1 MMTIPDAESP
11 VSLVPVARASS
22 ARSGAGPVS
31 AVVLGVS
38 ILALVALAVSAVT
51 IAGNDTTPTIW
62 WILGMAAVL
71 AVGELP
77 LARIRFGHAQGEAY
91 SAVEIAILA
100 TLIALPPG
108 WTPVLAL
115 SVSLTSALVG
125 RTRVKILFN
134 TANAVVGAGLASL
147 VFSAF
152 GGSLFP
158 LGLRS
163 GLAVTAAVLVY
174 SGWTQLGVSSVIAA
188 ATGSRLRDASLP
200 ALPLRVLTA
209 VGNIALG
216 LFFMIEINRVPV
228 DAFIVLPIFAALLV
242 LAYRGYVRALD
253 ERDLWQQLES
263 ATKSL
268 QQLDEERVVEAAA
281 HRAPQLFRV
290 EAAEIEVFGKRRGDV
305 SMSSR
310 HYVGDGP
317 FSFPGAGEA
326 PRWTDDGVL
335 TFHRLP
341 DEPYLMASA
350 PLPSMAGVSGV
361 LRLWSSQP
369 APFLRRDERLVG
381 TYAQAVSSALLN
393 ARLYREVVEQASL
406 KSFEAEHDALTGLAN
421 RALLLR
427 RADEAIAADRRT
439 GGMSA
444 LVLLDLDHFKHVN
457 DTLGH
462 AAGDALLRAVGDRLP
477 PLLRHDDIVA
487 RLGGDEFAV
496 LLRDVESPA
505 SAMRR
510 TTALLRTISQP
521 LSVGT
526 LEIAVHASAGIA
538 VHPDDAAD
546 VETLL
551 QRADV
556 AMYHAKRNRGTAHQ
570 YDSSLEGNAGFAWLA
585 MGAELRQA
593 LDRNELEVYF
603 QPQVDLI
610 THRVA
615 GFEALVRWQH
625 PQRGLV
631 GPNEFIPVAEQS
643 GLVGELTMHV
653 LHLACAQAVL
663 WPEVDGIRPSVAVNL
678 SARSLLDLGLADAIE
693 AVLALHGLDP
703 RRLKLEITETTM
715 LGEVHLVVDVLDR
728 LRALGVQIA
737 VDDFGTG
744 YSSLTF
750 LQRVQVNELKIDRS
764 FVAGMLA
771 FPHDAAIV
779 RATVDLARSFGLLT
793 VAEGVESPAAAHQL
807 EQLGVDLGQGYWY
820 ARPVPSEIALSMVG
834 VVLPA

>member
-1 MMTIPDAESP
+1 M
-11 VSLVPVARASS
+11 V
-22 ARSGAGPVS
+22 
-31 AVVLGVS
+31 
-38 ILALVALAVSAVT
+38 LAVSAAAAVT
-51 IAGNDTTPTIW
+51 LACSAWAILANGTRPTGWWIAGI
-62 WILGMAAVL
+62 AATL

-77 LARIRFGHAQGEAY
+77 LARIRVGYAQGEAY
-91 SAVEIAILA
+91 SVVEIAVLA
-100 TLIALPPG
+100 SLVALPAG
-108 WTPVLAL
+108 WTPVLAVAV
-115 SVSLTSALVG
+115 SVTSLLVG
-125 RTRVKILFN
+125 RTKIKVLFN
-134 TANAVVGAGLASL
+134 TANAVVGAGLATL
-147 VFSAF
+147 VFTAL
-152 GGSLFP
+152 GGQMFP
-158 LGLRS
+158 LRPWS
-163 GLAVTAAVLVY
+163 AVAVAVAVLVY
-174 SGWTQLGVSSVIAA
+174 SAWTQLAVSAVLSA
-188 ATGSRLRDASLP
+188 ATGVTLREAILP
-200 ALPLRVLTA
+200 ALPLRSLTA
-209 VGNIALG
+209 VGNIVLG
-216 LFFMIEINRVPV
+216 LFFMVEIERVPV
-228 DAFIVLPIFAALLV
+228 DTLVVLPIFGALIV

-253 ERDLWQQLES
+253 ERDLWQQLEV
-263 ATKSL
+263 ATKAL
-268 QQLDEERVVEAAA
+268 QQLDEELVLAAA
-281 HRAPQLFRV
+281 AERAPGLFRV

-305 SMSSR
+305 SVSHR
-310 HYVGDGP
+310 HYLGEGEFHYP
-317 FSFPGAGEA
+317 RAGESPA
-326 PRWTDDGVL
+326 WYDDGVL
-335 TFHRLP
+335 VVHRVP
-341 DEPYLMASA
+341 DEPYQLASA
-350 PLPSMAGVSGV
+350 TLPAMAGVSGV

-369 APFLRRDERLVG
+369 APFLRRDERLIG

-393 ARLYREVVEQASL
+393 ARLYREVLEQATL

-439 GGMSA
+439 GRSSA

-462 AAGDALLRAVGDRLP
+462 AAGDALLRAVGHRLP
-477 PLLRHDDIVA
+477 PLLRSADTVA

-510 TTALLRTISQP
+510 TQALLRTISEP
-521 LSVGT
+521 LRVGT

-538 VHPDDAAD
+538 VHPDDAVD
-546 VETLL
+546 VDTLL

-556 AMYHAKRNRGTAHQ
+556 AMYHAKRNRGTASQ
-570 YDSSLEGNAGFAWLA
+570 YDTSLEGNAGFAWLA

-593 LDRNELEVYF
+593 LDRDELEVFF
-603 QPQVDLI
+603 QPQVDLV

-643 GLVGELTMHV
+643 GLVGELTLRV
-653 LHLACAQAVL
+653 LDMACEQAAS
-663 WPEVDGIRPSVAVNL
+663 WPEVDGHRPSIAVNL
-678 SARSLLDLGLADAIE
+678 SARSLLDLGLADDIE
-693 AVLALHGLDP
+693 AVLRKHHLDP
-703 RRLKLEITETTM
+703 ARLKLEITETTM

-764 FVAGMLA
+764 FVAGMLN

-793 VAEGVESPAAAHQL
+793 VAEGVESPAAARQL
-807 EQLGVDLGQGYWY
+807 EELGVDLGQGFWY
-820 ARPVPSEIALSMVG
+820 ARPVRPEIAIGMVG

>member
-1 MMTIPDAESP
+1 MSESD
-11 VSLVPVARASS
+11 SRVPPARSHGI
-22 ARSGAGPVS
+22 RSGAGRVS
-31 AVVLGVS
+31 VVVLGFC
-38 ILALVALAVSAVT
+38 LAALATLVVAVAS
-51 IAGNDTTPTIW
+51 IATNTSRPTIW
-62 WILGMAAVL
+62 WIVGMATVL

-77 LARIRFGHAQGEAY
+77 LARIRFGQAQGEAY
-91 SAVEIAILA
+91 SAVEIAVLA
-100 TLIALPPG
+100 TLIALPAG
-108 WTPVLAL
+108 WTPVLIL
-115 SVSLTSALVG
+115 SVAVTSLLVG
-125 RTRVKILFN
+125 RTRVKVLFN

-147 VFSAF
+147 VFWAL

-158 LGLRS
+158 VRPWS
-163 GLAVTAAVLVY
+163 AVAVALAVLVY
-174 SGWTQLGVSSVIAA
+174 SGWTQLGVSAVIAA
-188 ATGSRLRDASLP
+188 ATGRPLREIYLP
-200 ALPLRVLTA
+200 TLPLRMLMA
-209 VGNIALG
+209 IGNIALG
-216 LFFMIEINRVPV
+216 LFFMVEIERVPV
-228 DAFIVLPIFAALLV
+228 DTFVVLPIFTALLV
-242 LAYRGYVRALD
+242 LAYRGYARALD
-253 ERDLWQQLES
+253 ERDLWQELEA
-263 ATKSL
+263 ATKAL
-268 QQLDEERVVEAAA
+268 QQLDEGRVVEAAA
-281 HRAPQLFRV
+281 RRAPQLFRV
-290 EAAEIEVFGKRRGDV
+290 EAAEVEVYGKRRSDLSV
-305 SMSSR
+305 SSR
-310 HYVGDGP
+310 HFMGEGEFHY
-317 FSFPGAGEA
+317 PGAGD
-326 PRWTDDGVL
+326 PPIWSDDGLLVV
-335 TFHRLP
+335 HRLP
-341 DEPYLMASA
+341 DEPYLLACA
-350 PLPSMAGVSGV
+350 KLPPMAGVSGMI
-361 LRLWSSQP
+361 RLWSSQS
-369 APFLRRDERLVG
+369 APLLRRDEQLIG

-393 ARLYREVVEQASL
+393 ARLYREVVDQATL

-427 RADEAIAADRRT
+427 RADEAIASDRRT
-439 GGMSA
+439 GRTSA

-462 AAGDALLRAVGDRLP
+462 AAGDALLRAVGQRLP
-477 PLLRHDDIVA
+477 PILRHDDTVA

-510 TTALLRTISQP
+510 TTALLRTISEP
-521 LSVGT
+521 LTVGT

-538 VHPDDAAD
+538 VHPDDAVD
-546 VETLL
+546 VDTLL

-593 LDRNELEVYF
+593 LDRDELEVFF
-603 QPQVDLI
+603 QPQVDLV

-643 GLVGELTMHV
+643 GLVGELTLRV
-653 LHLACAQAVL
+653 LDLACKEAAS
-663 WPEVDGIRPSVAVNL
+663 WPEVNGHRPSVAVNL
-678 SARSLLDLGLADAIE
+678 SARSLLDLGLADDIE
-693 AVLALHGLDP
+693 AVLARHNLSPSL
-703 RRLKLEITETTM
+703 LKLEITETTM

-779 RATVDLARSFGLLT
+779 RATVDLARSFGLMT
-793 VAEGVESPAAAHQL
+793 VAEGVESPAAARQL
-807 EQLGVDLGQGYWY
+807 EELGVDLGQGYWY
-820 ARPVPSEIALSMVG
+820 GRPVRPEIAMSMVG

>member
-1 MMTIPDAESP
+1 VIETTQPTAQQAAARP
-11 VSLVPVARASS
+11 VVPGA
-22 ARSGAGPVS
+22 AGPRVRT
-31 AVVLGVS
+31 VVLVVVALS
-38 ILALVALAVSAVT
+38 IVALAISVWAVLARDDRPSALLVV
-51 IAGNDTTPTIW
+51 
-62 WILGMAAVL
+62 GMAVIL

-77 LARIRFGHAQGEAY
+77 LARIRVGYAQGEAY
-91 SAVEIAILA
+91 SVVEIAVLA
-100 TLIALPPG
+100 SLIALPAG
-108 WTPVLAL
+108 WTPLLAL
-115 SVSLTSALVG
+115 AVSVTSVIVG
-125 RTRVKILFN
+125 RTAVKVLFN
-134 TANAVVGAGLASL
+134 TANAVVGAGLATL
-147 VFSAF
+147 VFAAC
-152 GGSLFP
+152 GGHVFP
-158 LGLRS
+158 VSPLS
-163 GLAVTAAVLVY
+163 GFAAVLGLLVY
-174 SGWTQLGVSSVIAA
+174 SAWTQLGVSAVLSA
-188 ATGSRLRDASLP
+188 ATGIPVRDAYLRG
-200 ALPLRVLTA
+200 LPLRTVLA
-209 VGNIALG
+209 VGNITLG
-216 LFFMIEINRVPV
+216 LFFMIEIERVPV
-228 DAFIVLPIFAALLV
+228 DTLVVLPIFGALIV

-263 ATKSL
+263 ATKAL
-268 QQLDEERVVEAAA
+268 QQLDEQMVLTAAA
-281 HRAPQLFRV
+281 QRAPGLFRV
-290 EAAEIEVFGKRRGDV
+290 EAAEIEVYGKRRGDLSV
-305 SMSSR
+305 SHR
-310 HYVGDGP
+310 HYVGE
-317 FSFPGAGEA
+317 GEFHY
-326 PRWTDDGVL
+326 PRTDDQTAWYDDGELVV
-335 TFHRLP
+335 HRVP
-341 DEPYLMASA
+341 GEPYLLASA
-350 PLPSMAGVSGV
+350 ALPPMAGVSGV

-369 APFLRRDERLVG
+369 APFLRRDERLIG

-427 RADEAIAADRRT
+427 RADDAIASDRRT
-439 GGMSA
+439 GRLSA

-462 AAGDALLRAVGDRLP
+462 AAGDALLRAVGQRLP
-477 PLLRHDDIVA
+477 PLLRSADTVA
-487 RLGGDEFAV
+487 RLGGDEFAI
-496 LLRDVESPA
+496 LLRDIESPA

-510 TTALLRTISQP
+510 TQTLLRTISEP
-521 LSVGT
+521 LLVGT

-538 VHPDDAAD
+538 VHPYDASD
-546 VETLL
+546 VDTLL

-570 YDSSLEGNAGFAWLA
+570 YDTSLEGNAGFAWLA

-593 LDRNELEVYF
+593 LDRDELDVFF
-603 QPQVDLI
+603 QPQVDLV

-643 GLVGELTMHV
+643 GLVGELTLRV
-653 LHLACAQAVL
+653 LDLACAQAAR
-663 WPEVDGIRPSVAVNL
+663 WPEVHGHRPSVAVNL
-678 SARSLLDLGLADAIE
+678 SARSLLDLGLADDIE
-693 AVLALHGLDP
+693 AVLERHHLEPA
-703 RRLKLEITETTM
+703 RLKLEITETTM

-764 FVAGMLA
+764 FVAGMLNY
-771 FPHDAAIV
+771 PHDAAIV

-793 VAEGVESPAAAHQL
+793 VAEGVESPAAAQQL
-807 EQLGVDLGQGYWY
+807 EELGVDLGQGYWY
-820 ARPVPSEIALSMVG
+820 AKPVRPEIALGMVG

>member
-1 MMTIPDAESP
+1 M
-11 VSLVPVARASS
+11 
-22 ARSGAGPVS
+22 
-31 AVVLGVS
+31 
-38 ILALVALAVSAVT
+38 LAVAV
-51 IAGNDTTPTIW
+51 
-62 WILGMAAVL
+62 
-71 AVGELP
+71 
-77 LARIRFGHAQGEAY
+77 
-91 SAVEIAILA
+91 
-100 TLIALPPG
+100 
-108 WTPVLAL
+108 
-115 SVSLTSALVG
+115 SVTSALAG

-134 TANAVVGAGLASL
+134 TANAVVGAGLATA
-147 VFSAF
+147 VFWAL
-152 GGSLFP
+152 GGSQFP
-158 LGLRS
+158 VDWHS
-163 GLAVTAAVLVY
+163 GIAVTVAVLVY
-174 SGWTQLGVSSVIAA
+174 SGWTQLGVSCVIAA
-188 ATGSRLRDASLP
+188 ATGQRLRDVYLP

-209 VGNIALG
+209 LGNIALG
-216 LFFMIEINRVPV
+216 LFFVIEINRVPV
-228 DAFIVLPIFAALLV
+228 DAFVVLPIFAALLV

-263 ATKSL
+263 ATKAL
-268 QQLDEERVVEAAA
+268 QQLDEERVIDAAA
-281 HRAPQLFRV
+281 HRAPALFRV
-290 EAAEIEVFGKRRGDV
+290 EAAEVEVFGKRRGDV

-310 HYVGDGP
+310 RFIGDGE
-317 FSFPGAGEA
+317 FGFPGAGDTPA
-326 PRWTDDGVL
+326 WSDDGVL
-335 TFHRLP
+335 TVHRLP
-341 DEPYLMASA
+341 DEPYLLATA

-369 APFLRRDERLVG
+369 APFLRRDQRLVG
-381 TYAQAVSSALLN
+381 TYTQAVSSALLN

-427 RADEAIAADRRT
+427 RADEAISFDRRT

-462 AAGDALLRAVGDRLP
+462 AAGDALLRSVGDRLP

-510 TTALLRTISQP
+510 TVSLLRTISEP
-521 LSVGT
+521 ITVGA

-538 VHPDDAAD
+538 MHPDDAAD
-546 VETLL
+546 VDTLL

-593 LDRNELEVYF
+593 LDRDELQVYF

-643 GLVGELTMHV
+643 GLVGELTMRV
-653 LHLACAQAVL
+653 LNLACAQAVL
-663 WPEVDGIRPSVAVNL
+663 WPVGRRHRAECRRQPVGPLVARPWPRRRDRGGARC
-678 SARSLLDLGLADAIE
+678 ARSRPAAAQARDHRDHDAGRGPPRGRRPRPVARPRGADRR
-693 AVLALHGLDP
+693 
-703 RRLKLEITETTM
+703 RRLRYGL
-715 LGEVHLVVDVLDR
+715 LVVDLPAAGAGQRAQDRPVLRGGHAGLPARRGDR
-728 LRALGVQIA
+728 TGHGRPCA
-737 VDDFGTG
+737 V
-744 YSSLTF
+744 
-750 LQRVQVNELKIDRS
+750 
-764 FVAGMLA
+764 
-771 FPHDAAIV
+771 V
-779 RATVDLARSFGLLT
+779 RAAHRGRGRRVTGCGPPARGARRRPRPGLLVRQART
-793 VAEGVESPAAAHQL
+793 VR
-807 EQLGVDLGQGYWY
+807 D
-820 ARPVPSEIALSMVG
+820 RPVDGRRRP
-834 VVLPA
+834 PA

>member
-1 MMTIPDAESP
+1 VTALPDQAVRVSP
-11 VSLVPVARASS
+11 RHAPAPPT
-22 ARSGAGPVS
+22 GAGRVNRAVLAVS
-31 AVVLGVS
+31 AA
-38 ILALVALAVSAVT
+38 ALVALACSVWAIGLDHQRASGWW
-51 IAGNDTTPTIW
+51 IAG
-62 WILGMAAVL
+62 MALAL

-77 LARIRFGHAQGEAY
+77 LARIRVGYAQGEAY
-91 SAVEIAILA
+91 SVVEIAIL
-100 TLIALPPG
+100 TSLVVLPVG

-115 SVSLTSALVG
+115 AVSVTSLLVG
-125 RTRVKILFN
+125 RSRIKVLFN
-134 TANAVVGAGLASL
+134 TANAVVGAGLATL
-147 VFSAF
+147 VFALLGGDMFPVRPMSAVA
-152 GGSLFP
+152 GAL
-158 LGLRS
+158 
-163 GLAVTAAVLVY
+163 AVLVY
-174 SGWTQLGVSSVIAA
+174 SAWTQLGVSAVLSA
-188 ATGSRLRDASLP
+188 ATGRSLRDSYLP
-200 ALPLRVLTA
+200 ALPLRSLMA
-209 VGNIALG
+209 VGNITLG
-216 LFFMIEINRVPV
+216 LFFMVEIERVPV
-228 DAFIVLPIFAALLV
+228 DTLVVLPIFGALLV

-253 ERDLWQQLES
+253 ERDLWQQLEE
-263 ATKSL
+263 ATKAL
-268 QQLDEERVVEAAA
+268 QQLDEERVLSAAA
-281 HRAPQLFRV
+281 GYAPGLFRV

-305 SMSSR
+305 SVSHR
-310 HYVGDGP
+310 HYLGDGE
-317 FSFPGAGEA
+317 FHYPGAGGTPA
-326 PRWTDDGVL
+326 WYDDGVL
-335 TFHRLP
+335 VVHRLP
-341 DEPYLMASA
+341 NEPYLLASA
-350 PLPSMAGVSGV
+350 TLPAMAGVSGV

-369 APFLRRDERLVG
+369 APFLRRDERLIG

-393 ARLYREVVEQASL
+393 ARLYREVSDQATL

-427 RADEAIAADRRT
+427 RADEAIASDRRT
-439 GGMSA
+439 GRSSA

-462 AAGDALLRAVGDRLP
+462 AAGDALLRAVGHRLP
-477 PLLRHDDIVA
+477 PLLRSADTVA

-505 SAMRR
+505 HAMRR
-510 TTALLRTISQP
+510 TRSLLRTISQP
-521 LSVGT
+521 LTVGT
-526 LEIAVHASAGIA
+526 MEIAVHASAGIA
-538 VHPDDAAD
+538 VHPDDAVD
-546 VETLL
+546 VDTLL

-570 YDSSLEGNAGFAWLA
+570 YDTSLEGNAGFTWLA

-593 LDRNELEVYF
+593 LDRDELEVFF

-643 GLVGELTMHV
+643 GLVGELTLHV
-653 LHLACAQAVL
+653 LDMACEQAAK
-663 WPEVDGIRPSVAVNL
+663 WPEVDGHRPSVAVNL
-678 SARSLLDLGLADAIE
+678 SARSLLDLGLADDIE
-693 AVLALHGLDP
+693 AVLARHALDP
-703 RRLKLEITETTM
+703 VRLKLEITETTM

-764 FVAGMLA
+764 FVAGMLV

-793 VAEGVESPAAAHQL
+793 VAEGVESPDAAREL
-807 EQLGVDLGQGYWY
+807 EELGVDLGQGYWY
-820 ARPVPSEIALSMVG
+820 ARPVRPDVAMSMVG
-834 VVLPA
+834 TVLPA

>member
-1 MMTIPDAESP
+1 MMALPEQAA
-11 VSLVPVARASS
+11 LVPSSRAPARPTG
-22 ARSGAGPVS
+22 RTRVS
-31 AVVLGVS
+31 AVVV
-38 ILALVALAVSAVT
+38 AVSAAAAVT
-51 IAGNDTTPTIW
+51 LGCSVWAILADGTHPTGWWIAGIALT
-62 WILGMAAVL
+62 L

-77 LARIRFGHAQGEAY
+77 LARIRVGHAQGEAY
-91 SAVEIAILA
+91 SVVEIAVLA
-100 TLIALPPG
+100 SLVALPAG

-115 SVSLTSALVG
+115 AVSITSLLVG
-125 RTRVKILFN
+125 RTRIKVLFN
-134 TANAVVGAGLASL
+134 TANAVVGAGLATL
-147 VFSAF
+147 VFAGLGGRMFPIDLWSAF
-152 GGSLFP
+152 
-158 LGLRS
+158 
-163 GLAVTAAVLVY
+163 AVAVAVLVY
-174 SGWTQLGVSSVIAA
+174 SAWNQLGVSAVLS
-188 ATGSRLRDASLP
+188 ATGVTLREAYVP
-200 ALPLRVLTA
+200 ALPLRTLMA
-209 VGNIALG
+209 VGNITLG
-216 LFFMIEINRVPV
+216 LFFMVEIERAPV
-228 DAFIVLPIFAALLV
+228 DTLVVLPVLGALIV

-253 ERDLWQQLES
+253 ERDLWQQLEV
-263 ATKSL
+263 ATKAL
-268 QQLDEERVVEAAA
+268 QQLDEELVLAAA
-281 HRAPQLFRV
+281 VERAPGLFRV

-305 SMSSR
+305 SVSHR
-310 HYVGDGP
+310 HYRGEGE
-317 FSFPGAGEA
+317 FHYPGAGGTPA
-326 PRWTDDGVL
+326 WYDDGLLVV
-335 TFHRLP
+335 HRVP
-341 DEPYLMASA
+341 DEPYQLASA
-350 PLPSMAGVSGV
+350 TLPAMAGVSGV
-361 LRLWSSQP
+361 LRLWSAQP
-369 APFLRRDERLVG
+369 APFLRRDERLIG

-393 ARLYREVVEQASL
+393 ARLYREVLEQATL

-439 GGMSA
+439 GRSSA

-462 AAGDALLRAVGDRLP
+462 AAGDALLRAVGQRLP
-477 PLLRHDDIVA
+477 PLLRSGDTVA

-510 TTALLRTISQP
+510 TQALLRTISEP

-538 VHPDDAAD
+538 VHPDDAVD
-546 VETLL
+546 VDTLL

-556 AMYHAKRNRGTAHQ
+556 AMYHAKRNRGSASQ
-570 YDSSLEGNAGFAWLA
+570 YQSSLEGNAGFAWLA

-593 LDRNELEVYF
+593 LDRDQLEVFF
-603 QPQVDLI
+603 QPQVDLA

-625 PQRGLV
+625 PQRGLI

-643 GLVGELTMHV
+643 GLVGELTLRV
-653 LHLACAQAVL
+653 LDLACEQAAR
-663 WPEVDGIRPSVAVNL
+663 WPEVAGHRPSVAVNL
-678 SARSLLDLGLADAIE
+678 SARSLLDLGLADDIE
-693 AVLALHGLDP
+693 AVLGKHQLDP
-703 RRLKLEITETTM
+703 VRLKLEITETTM

-764 FVAGMLA
+764 FVAGMLN

-793 VAEGVESPAAAHQL
+793 VAEGVESPAAARQL
-807 EQLGVDLGQGYWY
+807 EELGVDLGQGFWY
-820 ARPVPSEIALSMVG
+820 ARPVRPEIAMGMVG
-834 VVLPA
+834 IVLPA